1 MDRTERTAMTDR
13 TQTAPVAA
21 TPFVGREREL
31 DLLLGALAETVQ
43 RRGCVALVGGE
54 PGIGK
59 SRLADQLATRAR
71 DERMRAFSGQAWE
84 GAGAPA
90 YWPWVQVFRTI
101 IRTTDDADLRHQLG
115 AGAADIAQM
124 VVELRET
131 LGDLPEATEVESE
144 SARFQLFDSATTF
157 LRRAAKASPLLIT
170 IDDLHAAD
178 MPSILYLRF
187 VASQVADAP
196 IMVVC
201 TYRVLELAADPALA
215 TAVGEIARQP
225 GTLSISLDGLGE
237 PSVRELIE
245 ATAGVSPPSNL
256 VNAIVR
262 ETGGN
267 PLFLGEAIRLL
278 AAEGRLHE
286 VAAGQAL
293 DLPLPA
299 GIRDVI
305 IRRVRHLPAETAEL
319 LIHAA
324 ALGPEFIT
332 EVLRRVTD
340 SSPEEVLDRVGEASR
355 AGLVAPVPG
364 TLGRF
369 RFTHDLIRETLYDE
383 LAPGRRVSLHRR
395 IADTLQSLYGT
406 APEAFLAEL
415 AYHYVEASRG
425 GDSEADAA
433 QGSTAELAVQYA
445 RDAGDLAL
453 RSLAYEEAA
462 RLYRMALAVLELHA
476 PGDPE
481 RRIEMLLRL
490 GEAAAR
496 AGDLPASRET
506 YLQAA
511 ELARRH
517 GAAQALARAVLGY
530 GGRFFWARVGHDPH
544 LIPLLQDALV
554 MLGGTDDR
562 LRVRLLTRLACAW
575 RSDRERQ
582 EQRRALSQQAVDM
595 ARQLG
600 DAATLGYALVGFYWA
615 GWLPDNADERLAVA
629 HEMLAVAEAA
639 QDAERTID
647 AHLML
652 VLALT
657 DLGRMAE
664 ARASTDTVIKLA
676 RDLRQPAQLWLTWAT
691 RASAA
696 LMEGKYALAEEL
708 MGREMEPGHPTTPVN
723 DDVSA
728 ARMHRWLL
736 RREQARG
743 AEEEASVRASAEEF
757 PWYPLHRSALACLLA
772 DAGRIDEARAIFD
785 DLAIDEFQALYPD
798 CEWLLGVALASEACA
813 ALGDASAA
821 AVLSRQLLP
830 FEGGHAIGHTEGSVG
845 AVDRYLGML
854 AATLGEDT
862 DAVRHFEAG
871 IAVNEKL
878 GAVPFAAHTQADL
891 AALLRRRD
899 APGDAERAAALE
911 RAALETAR
919 RLGMVGLERRL
930 ADAGVGDP
938 PSAAGATE
946 PAVFRREGEY
956 WTIAFNGRAFRMRD
970 AKGMRY
976 LARLLARPGDELH
989 ALDLARTGGDQ
1000 PARAALPEQLEVRG
1014 DGLGDAGPHL
1024 DAEAQVAYRDRLR
1037 ELRAELDAA
1046 QDAGDGERAAR
1057 LKAEIDFIV
1066 GELSAAFGLGGRAR
1080 KEGSAAE
1087 RARQSVTKAI
1097 RDALRRIREE
1107 DVALGEHLTR
1117 SVRTGLYCSYDPDP
1131 AGSPPAWRTD
1141 SRV

>member
-1 MDRTERTAMTDR
+1 MRHS
-13 TQTAPVAA
+13 TQTATAGG
-21 TPFVGREREL
+21 TPFVGREAEL
-31 DLLLGALAETVQ
+31 DLLLRALGETVQ
-43 RRGCVALVGGE
+43 RRGCVALIGGE

-59 SRLADQLATRAR
+59 SRLADQLAIRAR
-71 DERMRAFSGQAWE
+71 EDGMRTLVGQCWE
-84 GAGAPA
+84 GAGASA

-101 IRTTDDADLRHQLG
+101 IRTTDDAVLRQQLG

-131 LGDLPEATEVESE
+131 LGDLPEVGEIESE

-157 LRRAAKASPLLIT
+157 LRRAAQASPLLIT

-178 MPSILYLRF
+178 MPTVLYLRF
-187 VASQVADAP
+187 VASQLADAP

-201 TYRVLELAADPALA
+201 TYREMELAADPALA

-225 GTLSISLDGLGE
+225 GTLSVSLGGLGE
-237 PSVRELIE
+237 ASVRQLIE

-267 PLFLGEAIRLL
+267 PLFLGEAVRLL
-278 AAEGRLHE
+278 AAEGRLRE
-286 VAAGQAL
+286 VATGQTL

-305 IRRVRHLPAETAEL
+305 IRRVRHLPPETAEL

-340 SSPEEVLDRVGEASR
+340 STPQEVLEGIGEASR
-355 AGLVAPVPG
+355 AGLVGPVPG

-369 RFTHDLIRETLYDE
+369 RFAHDLIRETLYDE
-383 LAPGRRVSLHRR
+383 LSPGRRVDLHRR
-395 IADTLQSLYGT
+395 IADTLRALYGP
-406 APEAFLAEL
+406 APEAYLAEL
-415 AYHYVEASRG
+415 AHHYVEASRG
-425 GDSEADAA
+425 GDTEADAGE
-433 QGSTAELAVQYA
+433 GSTADQAVQYA

-462 RLYRMALAVLELHA
+462 RLYRMGLAVLELHA
-476 PGDPE
+476 PGDAE
-481 RRIEMLLRL
+481 RRTVMLLRL
-490 GEAAAR
+490 GEAEAR
-496 AGDLPASRET
+496 AGDLPASRDT
-506 YLQAA
+506 YLEAA
-511 ELARRH
+511 ELARRQ
-517 GAAQALARAVLGY
+517 GAAESLARAVLGY
-530 GGRFFWARVGHDPH
+530 GGRFFWARVGHDLH

-582 EQRRALSQQAVDM
+582 EQRRALSQQAVEM
-595 ARQLG
+595 ARHLD

-615 GWLPDNADERLAVA
+615 VWLPNNPDERLAVA
-629 HEMLAVAEAA
+629 NEMRAVAEAA
-639 QDAERTID
+639 QDAERTVD

-652 VLALT
+652 IIALI

-664 ARASTDTVIKLA
+664 ARAGMDRVVSLA
-676 RDLRQPAQLWLTWAT
+676 RELRQPAQLWLTWAN
-691 RASAA
+691 RASVA
-696 LMEGKYALAEEL
+696 LMEGRYALAEEL
-708 MGREMEPGHPTTPVN
+708 MGHEMEQGHPTTPIQ

-772 DAGRIDEARAIFD
+772 DAGRTEEARAVFD
-785 DLAIDEFQALYPD
+785 DLAVDEFRALYPD
-798 CEWLLGVALASEACA
+798 CEWLLGAALAGEACA

-821 AVLSRQLLP
+821 AVLYRQLLP
-830 FEGGHAIGHTEGSVG
+830 FEGGHAVGHTEGSVG

-854 AATLGEDT
+854 AATLGHEA
-862 DAVRHFEAG
+862 DAERHFEAG

-878 GAVPFAAHTQADL
+878 GAVPFAAHTQGDL
-891 AALLRRRD
+891 ASLLRRRGE
-899 APGDAERAAALE
+899 PRDAERAATLE
-911 RAALETAR
+911 RTALRTAR
-919 RLGMVGLERRL
+919 QLGMVALEGRL
-930 ADAGVGDP
+930 TEMGVVER
-938 PSAAGATE
+938 SAASATE

-956 WTIAFNGRAFRMRD
+956 WTIAFNGRALRMRD

-976 LARLLARPGDELH
+976 LARLLARPGEELH
-989 ALDLARTGGDQ
+989 ALDLARTAADQ
-1000 PARAALPEQLEVRG
+1000 PATAAIPDGLEVRG
-1014 DGLGDAGPHL
+1014 DGLGDALPRL
-1024 DAEAQVAYRDRLR
+1024 DAEAQAAYRDRLR
-1037 ELRAELDAA
+1037 ELRPELDAA
-1046 QDAGDGERAAR
+1046 QGAGDSERAAR
-1057 LKAEIDFIV
+1057 IEAEIDIIV

-1080 KEGSAAE
+1080 KEGSGAE

-1097 RDALRRIREE
+1097 RDALRRIRDE
-1107 DVALGEHLTR
+1107 DVALGEHLAR
-1117 SVRTGLYCSYDPDP
+1117 AVRTGLYCSYDPDP
-1131 AGSPPAWRTD
+1131 ASAPPSWRTD
-1141 SRV
+1141 HRV

>member
-1 MDRTERTAMTDR
+1 MTQR
-13 TQTAPVAA
+13 TQATTAAG
-21 TPFVGREREL
+21 TLFVGREAEL
-31 DLLLGALAETVQ
+31 DQLLHALGETAQ
-43 RRGCVALVGGE
+43 GRGCVALVGGE

-59 SRLADQLATRAR
+59 SRLADQLAIRAR
-71 DERMRAFSGQAWE
+71 DGGMRALVGQSWE

-101 IRTTDDADLRHQLG
+101 IRTTEDTVLRHQLG

-131 LGDLPEATEVESE
+131 LGDLPAAAEVESE

-157 LRRAAKASPLLIT
+157 LRRAAKATPLLIV

-178 MPSILYLRF
+178 MPTILYLRF
-187 VASQVADAP
+187 VASQLGDAP

-201 TYRVLELAADPALA
+201 TYRELELAADPTLA

-225 GTLSISLDGLGE
+225 GTRSISLGGLGE
-237 PSVRELIE
+237 ASVHELIE
-245 ATAGVSPPSNL
+245 ATAGVSPRSSL
-256 VNAIVR
+256 VKAIVR

-267 PLFLGEAIRLL
+267 PLFLGEAVRLL
-278 AAEGRLHE
+278 AAEGRLRE
-286 VAAGQAL
+286 VATGQAL
-293 DLPLPA
+293 ELPLPA

-305 IRRVRHLPAETAEL
+305 IRRVRHLHAETADL

-340 SSPEEVLDRVGEASR
+340 VSPEEVLDRIGEASR
-355 AGLVAPVPG
+355 AGLVGPVPG

-383 LAPGRRVSLHRR
+383 LPPGRRIGLHRR
-395 IADTLQSLYGT
+395 IADTLLTLHGPAQ
-406 APEAFLAEL
+406 EAYLAEL
-415 AYHYVEASRG
+415 AHHYVEASRG
-425 GDSEADAA
+425 GDSEADAP

-462 RLYRMALAVLELHA
+462 RLYRMGLAVLELHA
-476 PGDPE
+476 PGDPD

-490 GEAAAR
+490 GESEAR
-496 AGDLPASRET
+496 AGDLPASRHT
-506 YLQAA
+506 YLEAA
-511 ELARRH
+511 ELARRQ
-517 GAAQALARAVLGY
+517 GEAESLARAVLGY

-595 ARQLG
+595 ARQLD

-615 GWLPDNADERLAVA
+615 SWLPDNADERLAIG

-639 QDAERTID
+639 HDAERTID

-652 VLALT
+652 NLALM
-657 DLGRMAE
+657 DVGRMGE
-664 ARASTDTVIKLA
+664 ARAQMETVIKLA
-676 RDLRQPAQLWLTWAT
+676 RELRQPAQLWLAWANQT
-691 RASAA
+691 VFA
-696 LMEGKYALAEEL
+696 LLEGRYELAEEL
-708 MGREMEPGHPTTPVN
+708 MGHEMDPGHPTTPIK

-743 AEEEASVRASAEEF
+743 AEEEPSVRTSVEEF
-757 PWYPLHRSALACLLA
+757 PWYPLHRGALSCLLA
-772 DAGRIDEARAIFD
+772 DSGRIEEARAVFD
-785 DLAIDEFQALYPD
+785 DLAVDEFRAHYPD
-798 CEWLLGVALASEACA
+798 CEWLLGMALTSEACA
-813 ALGDASAA
+813 MLGDAGAA
-821 AVLSRQLLP
+821 AVLYGQLLP
-830 FEGGHAIGHTEGSVG
+830 FEGGHAQGHTEGSLG

-854 AATLGEDT
+854 ADTLGREA
-862 DAVRHFEAG
+862 DAELHFEAG

-878 GAVPFAAHTQADL
+878 GAVPFAAHTRADL
-891 AALLRRRD
+891 AALLRRRGEPAD
-899 APGDAERAAALE
+899 VERAVALE
-911 RAALETAR
+911 RTALQTAR
-919 RLGMVGLERRL
+919 RLGMVALEGRL
-930 ADAGVGDP
+930 TGVGVVEP
-938 PSAAGATE
+938 KSASATE

-956 WTIAFNGRAFRMRD
+956 WTVAFNLRTFRMRD

-976 LARLLARPGDELH
+976 LARLLARPGEELH
-989 ALDLARTGGDQ
+989 ALDLARTAADQ
-1000 PARAALPEQLEVRG
+1000 GATAAVPDGLEVRG

-1024 DAEAQVAYRDRLR
+1024 DADAQAAYRDRMR
-1037 ELRAELDAA
+1037 ELRPELEAA
-1046 QDAGDGERAAR
+1046 QEAGDGERAAR
-1057 LKAEIDFIV
+1057 LEAEIDFIV

-1080 KEGSAAE
+1080 KEGSVAE

-1097 RDALRRIREE
+1097 RDALRRIGEE

-1117 SVRTGLYCSYDPDP
+1117 AVRTGLYCSYDPDP
-1131 AGSPPAWRTD
+1131 AGAPPTWLTD
-1141 SRV
+1141 RRV